1 MFSLCVLGKLP
12 ESIIVDCYVIFI
24 LVDLIHMPLCLSL
37 PPSSGTIRDTFLLLL
52 VATSTWLCGLMA
64 VNNSVLA
71 FYYIFNVLCL
81 VQV

>member
-1 MFSLCVLGKLP
+1 MFVCVFRKLQ
-12 ESIIVDCYVIFI
+12 ESSSVDCCMIFV
-24 LVDLIHMPLCLSL
+24 LVDLIHVSFCLS
-37 PPSSGTIRDTFLLLL
+37 PPSGTIRDAFLLLL

-81 VQV
+81 LQV